1 MSDSSGKS
9 DEGLVRTIG
18 TRALGTN
25 VFNMVVGAGIFV
37 LPGVVAAKLG
47 SAAIIAYLI
56 CGVAVSL
63 IFLCYAEIGSRVTR
77 SGGSYAYIEEA
88 FGPFAGFISSMLLWF
103 GWGVLADAA
112 LTVAM
117 IEALSIA
124 VPELQEPMWKLL
136 FMMVLFTF
144 IVVTNIVG
152 VKSGV
157 RLYVFNTIA
166 KFVPLALLLVVGTFF
181 INMDNLVITEWP
193 SFANIGAATLILM
206 FAFSGAECALNA
218 SGEIENPA
226 KTVPRGIF
234 LGLGSIFILYLGLQ
248 TVAQGVLGAELA
260 NNTEAPLAVVANEVF
275 GGWGVKLLIVGGV
288 ISIFSTLSGD
298 ILVTPR
304 VIFAAARDGNLP
316 KPLARV
322 HAKYKTP
329 YISIIFYAFMI
340 ALLALSGQFKVLA
353 VMASGSILLVYAG
366 VCLSTLKL
374 RMRDGA
380 PSEGQFKM
388 PGKAIIPLLSCCVIT
403 SMLLQ
408 LTGEEALGLLTL
420 MGISSLIFVVQKV
433 INKKGLRAR

>member
-1 MSDSSGKS
+1 M
-9 DEGLVRTIG
+9 G
-18 TRALGTN
+18 TRSLGTN

-37 LPGVVAAKLG
+37 LPGVIAAKLG

-56 CGVAVSL
+56 CGVAITL

-88 FGPFAGFISSMLLWF
+88 FGPFVGFISSMLLWF
-103 GWGVLADAA
+103 GWAVLSDAA

-117 IEALSIA
+117 INTLSIV
-124 VPELQEPMWKLL
+124 VPELQEPLWKLL
-136 FMMVLFTF
+136 FMVVLFTF
-144 IVVTNIVG
+144 MVGTNIIG
-152 VKSGV
+152 VKSGI

-166 KFVPLALLLVVGTFF
+166 KFVPLALLLLVGLFF
-181 INMDNLVITEWP
+181 INVDNLIITEWP
-193 SFANIGAATLILM
+193 SISNIGAASLILI

-218 SGEIENPA
+218 SGEIKNPQ

-234 LGLGSIFILYLGLQ
+234 LGLGSIFVLYLGLQ

-260 NNTEAPLAVVANEVF
+260 NNTKAPLAAAANEIF
-275 GGWGVKLLIVGGV
+275 GGWGIKLLVVGGA

-316 KPLARV
+316 KSLAKV
-322 HAKYKTP
+322 HTKYKTP

-366 VCLSTLKL
+366 VCLATLKL
-374 RMRDGA
+374 RVRDGA

-388 PGKAIIPLLSCCVIT
+388 PGKIIIPFLSCSVILW
-403 SMLLQ
+403 MLLQ
-408 LTGEEALGLLTL
+408 LTGEEALGLLAL
-420 MGISSLIFVVQKV
+420 IGISTLIFIVQK
-433 INKKGLRAR
+433 IIKK